1 VLGPV
6 LSGTEFDVLG
16 AVLSGAEF
24 EVLGAVLSGAEFDVL
39 GAVLLGT
46 LLDELEAATED
57 DGAVAAEV
65 DATEVDAVDCGI
77 DEVGGASSN

>member
-1 VLGPV
+1 MC
-6 LSGTEFDVLG
+6 SG

-24 EVLGAVLSGAEFDVL
+24 EVLGAVLSGAEFEVFGAVLSGAEFDVL
-39 GAVLLGT
+39 GAVLSGA

-65 DATEVDAVDCGI
+65 DATELGT